1 MSETTHLDLWVDEY
15 PRPLDIKPL
24 PHTQDSRR
32 IYLKPGTNE
41 ALHGEALEQRV
52 KELETANAAVDD
64 EIDNTTESG
73 ETVDDS
79 TNESGET
86 TDNNADES
94 GEPVINGDSEV
105 DDSL

>member
-1 MSETTHLDLWVDEY
+1 MSETTHLDLWVNEY

-32 IYLKPGTNE
+32 IYLKPSTNE
-41 ALHGEALEQRV
+41 ALHGEELEQRV
-52 KELETANAAVDD
+52 KELEAASASEDD
-64 EIDNTTESG
+64 EVIDDN
-73 ETVDDS
+73 

-86 TDNNADES
+86 TEDSTSES
-94 GEPVINGDSEV
+94 GESVIDGGGEV

>member
-1 MSETTHLDLWVDEY
+1 MSETMHLDLWVDEY

-41 ALHGEALEQRV
+41 ALHGEELEQRV
-52 KELETANAAVDD
+52 KELEAASAAVDD
-64 EIDNTTESG
+64 EIDNTT
-73 ETVDDS
+73 
-79 TNESGET
+79 
-86 TDNNADES
+86 ES

>member
-1 MSETTHLDLWVDEY
+1 MSESTHLDLWTNEY

-41 ALHGEALEQRV
+41 ALHGEELEQRV
-52 KELETANAAVDD
+52 KELEATNATVDD

-73 ETVDDS
+73 ETTGGSISGGGESVIDGDD
-79 TNESGET
+79 NV
-86 TDNNADES
+86 DES
-94 GEPVINGDSEV
+94 
-105 DDSL
+105 L

>member
-32 IYLKPGTNE
+32 IYLRPGTNE
-41 ALHGEALEQRV
+41 ALHGEELEQRV
-52 KELETANAAVDD
+52 KELEAASAAVDD

-73 ETVDDS
+73 E
-79 TNESGET
+79 
-86 TDNNADES
+86 
-94 GEPVINGDSEV
+94 PVINGDNEV

>member
-41 ALHGEALEQRV
+41 ALHGEELEQRV
-52 KELETANAAVDD
+52 KELETASAAVDD

-73 ETVDDS
+73 EIVDGS
-79 TNESGET
+79 IN
-86 TDNNADES
+86 ES